1 MQRGHGGARREE
13 ASQAIGRE
21 EQPDIRVPPA
31 VRRHRRQHLDQ
42 VGRDTR
48 ERRPVDV
55 AQLFVQHLLHT
66 PHPKVGLACR
76 RSVQRQV
83 RHRVNIDL
91 PLVPCVA
98 RECPT
103 WTVRLVTVRTEVVH
117 ALLVP
122 APRDICLQLI
132 ARTPSAKVQVLFM
145 LVGALVILRVHV
157 FHWLKV
163 RAHHLLPSPGVP
175 GSHKRCRSR
184 WSFRHRGCT
193 FPPPQTPFCPP

>member
-1 MQRGHGGARREE
+1 MLPLRVRLTGPATRFAYLLRDFGHFDETE
-13 ASQAIGRE
+13 
-21 EQPDIRVPPA
+21 
-31 VRRHRRQHLDQ
+31 L
-42 VGRDTR
+42 
-48 ERRPVDV
+48 

-103 WTVRLVTVRTEVVH
+103 WTVRLVAVRTEVVH

-122 APRDICLQLI
+122 APRDICLQFI
-132 ARTPSAKVQVLFM
+132 A
-145 LVGALVILRVHV
+145 
-157 FHWLKV
+157 
-163 RAHHLLPSPGVP
+163 
-175 GSHKRCRSR
+175 
-184 WSFRHRGCT
+184 
-193 FPPPQTPFCPP
+193 